1 MDNLINNI
9 KDNSILIIPNN
20 IKETILKQIRT
31 SNKKLN
37 IKLFN
42 LEEFIKKL
50 TFDYDERT
58 IYELMKYKNIN
69 YSISKLY
76 INNIKYV
83 ENDSNEYKIHN
94 LYDIKTYLNNYLI
107 KDTLF
112 KKLISNKEIIIYG
125 YDYITEY
132 QKHILNTVN
141 NYKLINK
148 NYKKYNHVVY
158 EFDSLE
164 YEVRFIAERIS
175 ELIKNNVDI
184 NKIFISNLDTNYYT
198 VIKRVFKM
206 YNIPINIKEKNNI
219 YETNIGKYFINNLSN
234 NIDDLLNKIKEKY
247 DMNDKKNKE
256 IYTKIIDTLNKFYFT
271 NDYISVKDNII
282 NVMKKT
288 YLSNTTY
295 KNAVNEINI
304 ENNIIPDDSL
314 VFLVGF
320 NLNKIPITIKDE
332 DYINDDIK
340 PSFLEKSYYMN
351 IINKELY
358 IKIIKNIH
366 NLTITYKL
374 HNLNESFYPSLLI
387 DEYNLEVIKENL
399 NYSNYSS
406 KLNKILLTEYIDNLI
421 KYNEKNK
428 YLDLLYS
435 NYNINYKKYDNKYNI
450 ISKEIFYKYLNNT
463 LNLSY
468 SSMDNFYHCKFK
480 FYLSN
485 ILKIDDYEDKLSTYI
500 GNIYHYVLS
509 KSFKENFNF
518 NETVNYYITNNPY
531 PKSYK
536 NDYFIN
542 ETLKE
547 LVNVIEVIKY
557 QNTLGSMNETL
568 YEKKIDVE
576 KPGDINITFK
586 GFIDKILKKDN
597 NIVIIDY
604 KTYKVDVNLN
614 YLPYGLKMQLPVYLY
629 LTKNLNKDYEIIGF
643 YLQQILFGKFNKE
656 YGKTLKEIKKNNLKL
671 KGYSIG
677 NEDKINLLDT
687 TYADSELIYGM
698 KLTSNGFSKYSNT
711 LTKQEIDKLINI
723 TDSKINECIRDIKNR
738 DFKINPKMINK
749 QNIGC
754 TYCKFKDI
762 CFMTNN
768 DIEELENITDLSYL
782 KE

>member
-1 MDNLINNI
+1 MENLINNI

-31 SNKKLN
+31 SNKNLN

-50 TFDYDERT
+50 TFDYGERT

-69 YSISKLY
+69 YSIAKLY
-76 INNIKYV
+76 INNIKYI

-148 NYKKYNHVVY
+148 NYKNHNHVVY

-164 YEVRFIAERIS
+164 DEVRFIAERIS

-234 NIDDLLNKIKEKY
+234 NIDDLFNKIKEKY
-247 DMNDKKNKE
+247 DINDKKNKE

-288 YLSNTTY
+288 YLSNSTY

-304 ENNIIPDDSL
+304 ENNIIPDDTH

-320 NLNKIPITIKDE
+320 NLNKIPVTIKDE

-374 HNLNESFYPSLLI
+374 HHLNESFYPSLLI

-406 KLNKILLTEYIDNLI
+406 KLNKILLTKYIDNLI

-435 NYNINYKKYDNKYNI
+435 NYNINYKKYDNKYST

-518 NETVNYYITNNPY
+518 NEIVNYYITNNPY

>member
-1 MDNLINNI
+1 MENLINNI

-69 YSISKLY
+69 YSIAKLY
-76 INNIKYV
+76 INNIKYI

-148 NYKKYNHVVY
+148 NYKNHNHVVY

-164 YEVRFIAERIS
+164 DEVRFIAERIS

-234 NIDDLLNKIKEKY
+234 NIDDLFNKIKEKY

-288 YLSNTTY
+288 YISNSTY

-304 ENNIIPDDSL
+304 ENNIIPDDTH

-374 HNLNESFYPSLLI
+374 HHLNESFYPSLLI

-428 YLDLLYS
+428 DLDLLYS
-435 NYNINYKKYDNKYNI
+435 NYNINYKKYDNKYST

-518 NETVNYYITNNPY
+518 NEIVNYYITNNPY

>member
-1 MDNLINNI
+1 MENLINNI

-31 SNKKLN
+31 SNKNLN

-50 TFDYDERT
+50 TFDYEERT

-69 YSISKLY
+69 YSIAKLY
-76 INNIKYV
+76 INNIKYI

-148 NYKKYNHVVY
+148 NYKNHNHVVY

-164 YEVRFIAERIS
+164 DEVRFIAERIS

-234 NIDDLLNKIKEKY
+234 NIDDLFNKIKEKY

-288 YLSNTTY
+288 YISNSTY

-304 ENNIIPDDSL
+304 ENNIIPDDTH

-428 YLDLLYS
+428 YLDLLYT
-435 NYNINYKKYDNKYNI
+435 NYDINYKKYDNKYNT

-557 QNTLGSMNETL
+557 QNTLGSMNETS

-687 TYADSELIYGM
+687 TYVDSELIYGM
-698 KLTSNGFSKYSNT
+698 KLTSNGFSRYSNT

-723 TDSKINECIRDIKNR
+723 TDTKINECICDIKNR

>member
-1 MDNLINNI
+1 MENLINNI

-31 SNKKLN
+31 SNKNLN

-50 TFDYDERT
+50 TFDYEERT

-69 YSISKLY
+69 YSIAKLY
-76 INNIKYV
+76 INNIKYI

-148 NYKKYNHVVY
+148 NYKNHNHVVY

-164 YEVRFIAERIS
+164 DEVRFIAERIS

-234 NIDDLLNKIKEKY
+234 NIDDLFNKIKEKY

-271 NDYISVKDNII
+271 NDYISVKDNLI

-288 YLSNTTY
+288 YLSNSTY

-304 ENNIIPDDSL
+304 ENNIIPDDTH

-374 HNLNESFYPSLLI
+374 HHLNESFYPSLLI

-406 KLNKILLTEYIDNLI
+406 KLNKILLTKYIDNLI

-435 NYNINYKKYDNKYNI
+435 NYNINYKKYDNKYST

-518 NETVNYYITNNPY
+518 NEIVNYYISDNPY

-687 TYADSELIYGM
+687 TYTDSELIYGM

>member
-1 MDNLINNI
+1 MENLINNI

-69 YSISKLY
+69 YSIAKLY
-76 INNIKYV
+76 INNIKYI

-141 NYKLINK
+141 NYKLINR
-148 NYKKYNHVVY
+148 NYKNYNHVVY

-164 YEVRFIAERIS
+164 DEVRFIAERIS

-234 NIDDLLNKIKEKY
+234 NIDDLFNKIKEKY

-288 YLSNTTY
+288 YLSNSTY

-304 ENNIIPDDSL
+304 ENNIIPDDTH

-374 HNLNESFYPSLLI
+374 HHLNESFYPSLLI

-428 YLDLLYS
+428 DLDLLYS
-435 NYNINYKKYDNKYNI
+435 NYNINYKKYDNKYST

-518 NETVNYYITNNPY
+518 NEIVNYYITNNPY

-557 QNTLGSMNETL
+557 QNTLGSMNETS